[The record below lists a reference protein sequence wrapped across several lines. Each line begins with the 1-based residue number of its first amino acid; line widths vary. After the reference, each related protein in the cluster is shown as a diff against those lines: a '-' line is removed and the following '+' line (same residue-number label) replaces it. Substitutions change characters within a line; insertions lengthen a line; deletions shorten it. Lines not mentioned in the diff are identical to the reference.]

1 MSSTTLTVT
10 GLLLSRVVDSCA
22 VTAAAR
28 AL

>member
-1 MSSTTLTVT
+1 MSSTTLTLM
-10 GLLLSRVVDSCA
+10 GLRLSRVGNSCA